1 MTATAQKQVLMNA
14 RALISSHA
22 HWTRSKLACTADGRR
37 VEPHDPSAAKWCAM
51 GAILRAAYDL
61 VGDGEEA
68 RRIGDEI
75 DKRICPTLWRLGG
88 LPAINDVRGHAAVLA
103 VFDKGLQAI

>member
-1 MTATAQKQVLMNA
+1 MCSGRSRPGSGLHSPDSAALLTDPGAPQGDYAMTTTAHKRVLMNA
-14 RALISSHA
+14 RALISSRA

-51 GAILRAAYDL
+51 GAILRAAHDL

-68 RRIGDEI
+68 RRIGD
-75 DKRICPTLWRLGG
+75 
-88 LPAINDVRGHAAVLA
+88 A
-103 VFDKGLQAI
+103 